1 MEKPSTV
8 KTILEPAKE
17 IKVCRETDVVVVG
30 GGPGGVASAIC
41 AARNGAN
48 VVLIERYG
56 HLGGMA
62 SGGLVNIIPNLS
74 EINGKQRIAGLCQE
88 IIDRLDARGAAD
100 FPREEDWGTTNIKV
114 VGRYS
119 KANLGRFYIRKDL
132 NISQERVLYT
142 ALVDPEV
149 LKDELNTMVTE
160 AGVKLYLHSW
170 GVQPIMDGKTVK
182 GVIFESKSGR
192 QAVLAKILIDSTGD
206 GDLLIPAGVECST
219 DISPNLRISHLAFA
233 FWMANVDHQKT
244 DRFKEA
250 QPQKYAELIQ
260 ELTNMGGFT
269 GHFRGLLKDQEHMVW
284 FHPHISSPDQ
294 ADVEELTRVD
304 VSGRKRAL
312 MTYNFFKKNI
322 PGFEKCY
329 ISQTAPQLGTTGG
342 RRIIGEYVMTKED
355 LTADKV
361 FNDTIA
367 IFPDNDNGEISTKHP
382 SVNVPYR
389 VLVPHSVEGL
399 MVACRAF
406 SSDDK
411 INTNFNLIPHCLCF
425 GQAAG
430 TAAAIA
436 LKTGVT
442 PRKVNIKEL
451 QKMLVKQGA
460 FLPEN
465 ILANL

>member
-1 MEKPSTV
+1 LEKQDAL
-8 KTILEPAKE
+8 KTIREPARD
-17 IKVCRETDVVVVG
+17 IKVCYEADVVVVG

-41 AARNGAN
+41 AARNGAR

-74 EINGKQRIAGLCQE
+74 EISGQQKIAGFCQE
-88 IIDRLDARGAAD
+88 VIDRLNARGAAD
-100 FPREEDWGTTNIKV
+100 FPRKEHWGTTDTSAV
-114 VGRYS
+114 SRYA

-132 NISQERVLYT
+132 NIGQERVLYT
-142 ALVDPEV
+142 VLVDPEV
-149 LKDELNTMVTE
+149 LKDELNSMVTE
-160 AGVKLYLHSW
+160 VGIKLYLHSW
-170 GVQPIMDGKTVK
+170 GVLPIMEGNTVK

-192 QAVLAKILIDSTGD
+192 QAVLAKIVIDSTGD
-206 GDLLIPAGVECST
+206 GDLLTPAGVECST
-219 DISPNLRISHLAFA
+219 NINPNFRISHLAFA

-244 DRFKEA
+244 DKFKTE

-260 ELTNMGGFT
+260 ELTSMGGFT
-269 GHFRGLLKDQEHMVW
+269 GHFRGLLKDQESLVW
-284 FHPHISSPDQ
+284 FHPHISCPDQ
-294 ADVEELTRVD
+294 ADVDELTRID

-312 MTYNFFKKNI
+312 MTYNFFKKNM
-322 PGFEKCY
+322 PGFEKCF

-342 RRIIGEYVMTKED
+342 RRIIGEYVMTGED

-361 FNDTIA
+361 FDDTIA
-367 IFPDNDNGEISTKHP
+367 IFPDNDNGEISQKHP
-382 SVNVPYR
+382 SVAVPYR
-389 VLVPHSVEGL
+389 VLLPKMVEGL

-411 INTNFNLIPHCLCF
+411 INTNFNLIPHSMCF

-430 TAAAIA
+430 TAAALA
-436 LKTGVT
+436 LKAGVA

-451 QKMLVKQGA
+451 QSLIVKQGA
-460 FLPEN
+460 
-465 ILANL
+465 IIK

>member
-1 MEKPSTV
+1 LEKQPV
-8 KTILEPAKE
+8 AKTIREPARD
-17 IKVCRETDVVVVG
+17 IKVCREADVVVVG
-30 GGPGGVASAIC
+30 GGPGGVASAIS

-74 EINGKQRIAGLCQE
+74 EISGKQRIAGICQE
-88 IIDRLDARGAAD
+88 IIDRMDARGAAD
-100 FPREEDWGTTNIKV
+100 FPRKEDWGTTDLKV
-114 VGRYS
+114 VSRYA

-132 NISQERVLYT
+132 TISQERVLYT
-142 ALVDPEV
+142 VLVDPEV
-149 LKDELNTMVTE
+149 LKDELNTMVTG

-170 GVQPIMDGKTVK
+170 GVQPIMEGKTVK

-192 QAVLAKILIDSTGD
+192 QAVLAKITIDSTGD

-219 DISPNLRISHLAFA
+219 DINPNFRISHLAFA
-233 FWMANVDHQKT
+233 FWMANVDHRKT
-244 DRFKEA
+244 DKFKEE
-250 QPQKYAELIQ
+250 QPQKYAALMQ
-260 ELTNMGGFT
+260 ELTGMGGFT

-304 VSGRKRAL
+304 VSGRQRAML
-312 MTYNFFKKNI
+312 TYNFFKKNI

-342 RRIIGEYVMTKED
+342 RRIIGEYVVTKED
-355 LTADKV
+355 MTADKI
-361 FNDTIA
+361 FEDTIA
-367 IFPDNDNGEISTKHP
+367 IFPDNDNGEISAKHP
-382 SVNVPYR
+382 SVQIPYR
-389 VLVPHSVEGL
+389 SLIPRTVEGL

-411 INTNFNLIPHCLCF
+411 INTNFNLIPHSLCF

-442 PRKVNIKEL
+442 PRKVDIREL
-451 QKMLVKQGA
+451 QRLMVKQGA
-460 FLPEN
+460 
-465 ILANL
+465 ILK